1 MSKSVVFL
9 PLILI
14 LRSQHLWK
22 WLASGRNIALLRSQH
37 YYPPVGTCIY
47 KSTSY
52 FHPWKHTLI
61 RQTYLIKAYNY
72 FHRVLNYKLTNS
84 HQNSM
89 SSKAHFYLFSKSMCL
104 PRADRCCARK
114 IMLGAEEF
122 YTNDYLLLPKNWAL
136 VITNLHRMC
145 WKSVIQ
151 ID

>member
-14 LRSQHLWK
+14 FRSQHLWK

-114 IMLGAEEF
+114 IMLRAE
-122 YTNDYLLLPKNWAL
+122 DYVACGS
-136 VITNLHRMC
+136 VLHVWLWGLHTKRISSAYEERV
-145 WKSVIQ
+145 KRG
-151 ID
+151 